1 MKNNK
6 LTLGILMFGP
16 KVGPNVDPSDDCSIE
31 MVLWTPNVVG
41 VCDFPMYGVLGLTV
55 IKRLGY

>member
-1 MKNNK
+1 
-6 LTLGILMFGP
+6 MFGP